1 MKAVVIGLGSMGKRR
16 VRLINQY
23 DTGMEIIGVDSN
35 VERRAESEAVFGI
48 KTCASLAESGAM
60 EGDAALV
67 CSSPL
72 SHASLITDC
81 LNRKMHVFT
90 ELNLVMDR
98 YDENISLAKETSR
111 VLFLS
116 SPFLYRAENQFI
128 INVAQNSLKPL
139 HYTYHIGQYLPDW
152 HPWEKYQNFLY
163 ENYG

>member
-48 KTCASLAESGAM
+48 KTCAPLAESGAM

-98 YDENISLAKETSR
+98 YDENISLEKKLHAYYFFRLRSFTVRKTN
-111 VLFLS
+111 LLS
-116 SPFLYRAENQFI
+116 M
-128 INVAQNSLKPL
+128 
-139 HYTYHIGQYLPDW
+139 W
-152 HPWEKYQNFLY
+152 HKIPSNRCITPTT
-163 ENYG
+163 